1 MFNEANIELLN
12 DKKNILK
19 YINDMCDHHTK
30 AIDNNTNKKNKNR

>member
-19 YINDMCDHHTK
+19 YINDMCDHHIKT
-30 AIDNNTNKKNKNR
+30 IDNNTNKKNKNR